1 MGNTKIENV
10 KGLNRAELA
19 NQWVKFVHQK
29 PGFNLADYGDQAS
42 FKQDYRGYKKDADFN
57 RRIPAWEV
65 EGLFNELTDEELA
78 HRVFDNRLMVNEN
91 KELEYITG
99 QYYPV
104 EYQWAAKEVYEK
116 ARRIVILK
124 EEGKW

>member
-19 NQWVKFVHQK
+19 KQWVEFVHQK
-29 PGFNLADYGDQAS
+29 PGFGSDWNS
-42 FKQDYRGYKKDADFN
+42 SDYRHYKKDADFN
-57 RRIPAWEV
+57 RRIPAWEI
-65 EGLFNELTDEELA
+65 EGLFNELNDEELA
-78 HRVFDNRLMVNEN
+78 HRVFDQRLYVNED

-99 QYYPV
+99 QFFPV
-104 EYQWAAKEVYEK
+104 EYQWAAKDVYEK

-124 EEGKW
+124 AEGKW